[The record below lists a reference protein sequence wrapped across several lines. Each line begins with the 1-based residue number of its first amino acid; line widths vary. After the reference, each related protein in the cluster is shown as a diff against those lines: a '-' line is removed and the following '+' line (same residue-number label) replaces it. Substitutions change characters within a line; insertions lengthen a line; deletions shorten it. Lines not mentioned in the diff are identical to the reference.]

1 MSEKWTIEQL
11 FWDDNKGN
19 PFKREPELMYLWEC
33 RDGKEAVR
41 VWKGYSTDML
51 EEVARTFKRNAAPG
65 VTYCV
70 EFPSRKGKR
79 DGEFTPAR
87 KFDGGAKCLPN
98 QAQRMLITM
107 IEGRWGATLNEHI
120 YMQSHGRTLAFYMK
134 SDAKKETVFSFETWD
149 EVRQM
154 AYTRP

>member
-1 MSEKWTIEQL
+1 MLKKWTIEQL
-11 FWDDNKGN
+11 FWDENDGN

-33 RDGKEAVR
+33 HDGVEAVR
-41 VWKGYSTDML
+41 VWKGYSKEML
-51 EEVARTFKRNAAPG
+51 EETVQSLREAAAPG

-70 EFPSRKGKR
+70 EFPSRKGQR
-79 DGEFTPAR
+79 DGAPLEKR

-98 QAQRMLITM
+98 QAQRTLITM
-107 IEGRWGATLNEHI
+107 VEGRWGATLNERI

-134 SDAKKETVFSFETWD
+134 SDATKETVFSFENWD

-154 AYTRP
+154 AYSRP